1 MKQHKNDILLIG
13 GVLLLAVLVWLMV
26 RPGDTGGYVVVSG
39 AEGELLSK
47 ALDQDFTTTLT
58 TEDGGYNTLV
68 IENGAVYVSDANCG
82 DQTCIRAGRIS
93 REGEQIVCLPHKL
106 IIEIVGGGNSALDG
120 TTH

>member
-1 MKQHKNDILLIG
+1 MKQHKNDFLLIG
-13 GVLLLAVLVWLMV
+13 GVLLLAVLIWLTV

-39 AEGELLSK
+39 AEGELLRET
-47 ALDQDFTTTLT
+47 LNQEFTTTLT

-68 IENGAVYVSDANCG
+68 IENGAVYVSDADCG
-82 DQTCIRAGRIS
+82 DQTCIRTGRIS

-106 IIEIVGGGNSALDG
+106 IIEIVGGGDAALDG